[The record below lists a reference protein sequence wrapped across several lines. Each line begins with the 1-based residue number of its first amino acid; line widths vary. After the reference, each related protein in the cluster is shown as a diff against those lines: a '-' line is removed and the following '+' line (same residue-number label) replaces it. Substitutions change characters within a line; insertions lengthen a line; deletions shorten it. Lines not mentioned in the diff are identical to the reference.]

1 MKGKIQKK
9 RIDEEKKNK
18 SMCSI
23 SGITAFISMK
33 RISNQTYFNI

>member
-9 RIDEEKKNK
+9 RIDEEKNK

>member
-1 MKGKIQKK
+1 MKGKIQKNGLMK
-9 RIDEEKKNK
+9 KKKNK